1 MSGQISLYKCI
12 LNGMKD
18 GRLEEGFSLPP
29 EEGSELRFADGARDG
44 IVRYHM
50 LPEKLDEAG
59 AKLMAG
65 AVRYAAK
72 GNARKADKAFSEL
85 GKVRRAVGMIGEL
98 QRFIMD
104 RRDRLNADNL
114 YRTALEL
121 MIGSCGRETVKFA
134 LIMMALFVPD
144 SERTKEVIRTLGLSD
159 EFTLFSVLN
168 MLGWEG
174 GNAEIFALAQKVR
187 GWGRIHALDLL
198 KPETSDIREWI
209 LLNGVDNDVM
219 PAYSAL
225 TAWEKADVAERLYGP
240 LTKEEFAAIGR
251 IMEALLDEGPVA
263 GISEIEDAE
272 EYVLKYLSLAGS
284 YKLGPEEL
292 AVLDT
297 LKNWLEAPEDPEEER
312 SSREE

>member
-1 MSGQISLYKCI
+1 MSERVPLYKCI
-12 LNGMKD
+12 LKGMKD
-18 GRLEEGFSLPP
+18 GRLEEGFSLPS
-29 EEGSELRFADGARDG
+29 EEDAGLRFADGARDG
-44 IVRYHM
+44 IALYHM
-50 LPEKLDEAG
+50 PGESLDEAG
-59 AKLMAG
+59 AELMAG
-65 AVRYAAK
+65 AVSFAAE
-72 GNARKADKAFSEL
+72 GDLYKADEAFAEL
-85 GKVRRAVGMIGEL
+85 GKTFRAAGLIGGL
-98 QRFIMD
+98 QNCILD
-104 RRDRLNADNL
+104 RRDSIDADNL

-144 SERTKEVIRTLGLSD
+144 SGQTKEVIRTLGLSD

-168 MLGWEG
+168 MLGWDG
-174 GNAEIFALAQKVR
+174 GNAEIFALARKVR

-198 KPETSDIREWI
+198 KPETPEIREWI

-240 LTKEEFAAIGR
+240 LTKKEFAAIGR

-272 EYVLKYLSLAGS
+272 KYVLKYLSLAS
-284 YKLGPEEL
+284 DYELGPEEL
-292 AVLDT
+292 AALDT
-297 LKNWLEAPEDPEEER
+297 LKSWLGAP
-312 SSREE
+312 